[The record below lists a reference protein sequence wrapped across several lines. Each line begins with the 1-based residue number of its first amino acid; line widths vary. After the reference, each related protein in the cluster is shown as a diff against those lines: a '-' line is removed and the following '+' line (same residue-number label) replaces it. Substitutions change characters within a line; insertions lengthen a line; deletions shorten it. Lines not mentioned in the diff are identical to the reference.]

1 MTMHRRES
9 KSVKLNRLI
18 GLMILVILLSACS
31 GPDDGSQPSISNG
44 HNTMESQSDPM
55 KETVEQRCKEIISMY
70 YDLYVSADKSVPQN
84 QWDNPVLSQSSIDAI
99 ESLLMNAGLDV
110 IDTNGVYPS
119 HLSTADNFYRFWDY
133 IEQDRSA
140 EQEIIWILEDGA
152 LSYRLFVHQDGET
165 YVYSMRYPI
174 DGNRNV
180 SYEAH
185 KVLEWKLT
193 DKGNFY
199 YRIYPAGDKH
209 YSDYALIR
217 MVEPNRELYDLTM
230 KYIWAGGYVGTNIF
244 LIDWTE
250 DNLGDLSFNDIF
262 ESLYYDCYGKQF
274 WPEGYDFI
282 LEQGCCKIPAAE
294 FEEVILPYFDIDLDT
309 FREMAQYDA
318 EGDYYPWR
326 QIQTNDFV
334 FLYYYTVEPEVTG
347 YKVNADGTITLTV
360 EMLSTDLATDCLF
373 AHEVTVRPLEND
385 RFQYISNKITYQ
397 TEYGLPF
404 CEPRLTWGVSD

>member
-31 GPDDGSQPSISNG
+31 GPDDGSQSSISNG

-140 EQEIIWILEDGA
+140 EQEILWILEDGA

-165 YVYSMRYPI
+165 YVYSMHYPI
-174 DGNRNV
+174 DVNRNV

-318 EGDYYPWR
+318 AGDYYPWR

-360 EMLSTDLATDCLF
+360 EMLSTDLAT
-373 AHEVTVRPLEND
+373 
-385 RFQYISNKITYQ
+385 
-397 TEYGLPF
+397 
-404 CEPRLTWGVSD
+404 

>member
-1 MTMHRRES
+1 MN
-9 KSVKLNRLI
+9 LNRLA

-31 GPDDGSQPSISNG
+31 GVNDGSQPSISYG
-44 HNTMESQSDPM
+44 HNTLESQPDPM
-55 KETVEQRCKEIISMY
+55 KETIEKRCKEITSMY
-70 YDLYVSADKSVPQN
+70 YDLYVSADKSEPQN
-84 QWDNPVLSQSSIDAI
+84 QWGNPVLSQSSIDAI

-119 HLSTADNFYRFWDY
+119 HLSTADYFYCFWYD
-133 IEQDRSA
+133 IEQNRSA

-165 YVYSMRYPI
+165 YVYSMHYPI
-174 DGNRNV
+174 DVNRNV

-217 MVEPNRELYDLTM
+217 MAESDMELYDLTM

-250 DNLGDLSFNDIF
+250 DDFGDLSFIDIF

-274 WPEGYDFI
+274 RPEGYDFI

-294 FEEVILPYFDIDLDT
+294 FEEVVLPYFDIDLDT

-334 FLYYYTVEPEVTG
+334 FLYYYMVEPEVTE
-347 YKVNADGTITLTV
+347 YKVNSDGTITLTV

-373 AHEVTVRPLEND
+373 AHEVTVRPLENGN
-385 RFQYISNKITYQ
+385 FQFVGNEVTYQ
-397 TEYGLPF
+397 TEYGLPYSK
-404 CEPRLTWGVSD
+404 PRFTWDVL

>member
-174 DGNRNV
+174 DVNRNV

>member
-1 MTMHRRES
+1 MN
-9 KSVKLNRLI
+9 LNRLA

-31 GPDDGSQPSISNG
+31 GANDGSQPSISYG
-44 HNTMESQSDPM
+44 HNTLESQPDPM
-55 KETVEQRCKEIISMY
+55 KETIEKRCKEITSMY
-70 YDLYVSADKSVPQN
+70 YDLYVSADKSEPQN

-110 IDTNGVYPS
+110 IDTNGVYPC
-119 HLSTADNFYRFWDY
+119 HLSTADNFYRFWYD
-133 IEQDRSA
+133 IEQDRSS

-152 LSYRLFVHQDGET
+152 LSYRLFVLQDGVT
-165 YVYSMRYPI
+165 HVYSMRYPI

-217 MVEPNRELYDLTM
+217 MVEPDLELCDLTM

-250 DNLGDLSFNDIF
+250 DDFGDLSFNDLF
-262 ESLYYDCYGKQF
+262 ESLYYDCNGKQF
-274 WPEGYDFI
+274 SPEGYEYI
-282 LEQGCCKIPAAE
+282 IEQDCCMIPAAE
-294 FEEVILPYFDIDLDT
+294 FEAVVRPYFDSI
-309 FREMAQYDA
+309 R
-318 EGDYYPWR
+318 
-326 QIQTNDFV
+326 
-334 FLYYYTVEPEVTG
+334 TVAG
-347 YKVNADGTITLTV
+347 
-360 EMLSTDLATDCLF
+360 F
-373 AHEVTVRPLEND
+373 
-385 RFQYISNKITYQ
+385 
-397 TEYGLPF
+397 EYVILG
-404 CEPRLTWGVSD
+404 

>member
-31 GPDDGSQPSISNG
+31 GPDDGSQSSISNG

-140 EQEIIWILEDGA
+140 EQEILWILEDGA

-165 YVYSMRYPI
+165 YVYSMHYPI
-174 DGNRNV
+174 DVNRNV

-217 MVEPNRELYDLTM
+217 MFEPDRELYDLTM

-318 EGDYYPWR
+318 AGDYYPWR

-373 AHEVTVRPLEND
+373 AHEVTVRPLENGN
-385 RFQYISNKITYQ
+385 FQFVGNKVTYQ
-397 TEYGLPF
+397 TEYGLPYSK
-404 CEPRLTWGVSD
+404 PRFTWDVL

>member
-1 MTMHRRES
+1 MN
-9 KSVKLNRLI
+9 LNRLA
-18 GLMILVILLSACS
+18 GLMILVILLWACS
-31 GPDDGSQPSISNG
+31 GANDGSQPSISYG
-44 HNTMESQSDPM
+44 HNTLESQPDPM
-55 KETVEQRCKEIISMY
+55 KETIEKRCKEITSMY
-70 YDLYVSADKSVPQN
+70 YDLYVSADKSEPQN

-110 IDTNGVYPS
+110 IDTNGVYPC
-119 HLSTADNFYRFWDY
+119 HLSTADNFYRFWYD
-133 IEQDRSA
+133 IEQDRSS

-152 LSYRLFVHQDGET
+152 LSYRLFVHQDGVT
-165 YVYSMRYPI
+165 HVYSMRYPV

-180 SYEAH
+180 NYEKH
-185 KVLEWKLT
+185 KVLEWELT

-217 MVEPNRELYDLTM
+217 MAESDMELYDLTM

-250 DNLGDLSFNDIF
+250 DDFGDLSFNDIF

-274 WPEGYDFI
+274 RPEGYDFI
-282 LEQGCCKIPAAE
+282 LELGCCKIPAAE
-294 FEEVILPYFDIDLDT
+294 FEEVVLPYFDIDLDT

-318 EGDYYPWR
+318 EGDDYPWR

-334 FLYYYTVEPEVTG
+334 FLYYYMVEPEVTE
-347 YKVNADGTITLTV
+347 YKVNSDGTITLTV

-385 RFQYISNKITYQ
+385 RFQYISNKITYR